1 MNRRVALV
9 VLLASLSVAGV
20 LGVHLADTK
29 VGDAHEVTFSESP
42 DEVAYD
48 ALAQL
53 DDRDY
58 VVEWR
63 IPSASDGEAE
73 PNDDGTESGDDEAGA
88 SHGSDDHRVFLR
100 VTVEGSENRLLAR
113 PSAGPLT
120 FANDHCSWGVRMD
133 DAGDASPEE
142 TNDRRPDRCDFSG
155 PQSPASFYGVH
166 ANWDAIRDANATVVR
181 DNASAVVLRVND
193 TDAAYAITTGAEL
206 SETARED
213 RLRANLTLVVDR
225 DAGHLRRL
233 EYGVSYLTDEES
245 DRPREYGRTV
255 YAFSEWDDASVERPD
270 WAGYSLAEFLLDAT
284 R

>member
-1 MNRRVALV
+1 MRRRVALA

-20 LGVHLADTK
+20 VGVHLARPSA
-29 VGDAHEVTFSESP
+29 GDAHEVAFSEPP

-58 VVEWR
+58 AVEWR
-63 IPSASDGEAE
+63 VPTASDGEAE
-73 PNDDGTESGDDEAGA
+73 SNDEAGA
-88 SHGSDDHRVFLR
+88 SDGSDDYRVFLR

-113 PSAGPLT
+113 PSSGPLT
-120 FANDHCSWGVRMD
+120 FATDHCSWTVRTD
-133 DAGDASPEE
+133 DAADGRPDE
-142 TNDRRPDRCDFSG
+142 TNDRRPDRCSFSG
-155 PQSPASFYGVH
+155 AQSPAPFYGVH
-166 ANWDAIRDANATVVR
+166 ANWSAVRDANVTVVR
-181 DNASAVVLRVND
+181 ENASAVVLRVND
-193 TDAAYAITTGAEL
+193 TGAAYAITTGADL

-213 RLRANLTLVVDR
+213 GLRANLTLVVDR

-233 EYGVSYLTDEES
+233 ECGISHLSGEDS
-245 DRPREYGRTV
+245 DRTREYGRTV
-255 YAFSEWDDASVERPD
+255 YAFSEWGDASVDRPD